1 MRTID
6 RSTPL
11 VEVRNL
17 TFAYPD
23 VPEPIIKDLSLSIY
37 PGELVI
43 LTGPSGCGK
52 STLCRHFNGIIPHLS
67 AGEDTTGAVLVK
79 GMDVSQTAVYQMAT
93 HVGMVHQN
101 PDSQLVCLEV
111 RDELAFGPE
120 NLGFSHDEIVSRVTR
135 VIDWIQLHKIAD
147 LLTFQCSGGQK
158 QRVALGSS
166 LTLLP
171 DLLVLDEPTTDL
183 DPVGSQE
190 VVNTIVSL
198 RDTLGLTFVIVEH
211 SLDELLEV
219 ADRLIVM
226 ERGQIVLNGPP
237 ADLLAH
243 HYADLE
249 RIGLRIPQHI
259 TIARRLA
266 MERGPGEAFSLR
278 QQDAVQA
285 FAGWAEALPAP
296 VFLPSLPP
304 SSQPEEV
311 QQAMTPAVKVE
322 DVAFSYGGGWNVV
335 EDVNLEI
342 MPGEFVALVG
352 ANGCGKS
359 TLARLLIGLLH
370 PQKGRISILRMD
382 TSKTPIGDLT
392 MRAGYL
398 FQNPDAQL
406 FNTSV
411 EAEVAFGMRVKHMPK
426 GDIDRRV
433 DEVLTLL
440 NLQHFKDR
448 HPFALSRGER
458 QRLALATVLVTD
470 PDLIIL
476 DEPTTGQD
484 RIMLDNLIHLMRQW
498 IERKRATVLM
508 IAHDMGLVC
517 QHAERTIVMSG
528 GHLICDGP
536 TPEVFHR
543 YFDNLHEM
551 GLIPPS
557 VVEISYPLVGTRLSR
572 VLLSIEEFNW
582 LVDSYPGRG
591 HNKAPA
597 AAAGVHASLPGEK
610 GDGRYRIDG
619 SLQLLS
625 RKTTTI

>member
-1 MRTID
+1 MKNLEH
-6 RSTPL
+6 STPL

-17 TFAYPD
+17 TFTYPD
-23 VPEPIIKDLSLSIY
+23 TAEPSINDLSLTIHT
-37 PGELVI
+37 GELVI

-67 AGEDTTGAVLVK
+67 AGVISSGTVVVK
-79 GMDVSQTAVYQMAT
+79 GMDVSQTPVHEMAT
-93 HVGMVHQN
+93 TVGMVHQN

-120 NLGFSHDEIVSRVTR
+120 NIGLSHDEIVSRITR
-135 VIDWIQLHKIAD
+135 VIDWIQLQKIAD

-183 DPVGSQE
+183 DPVGTQD
-190 VVNTIVSL
+190 VVKTICRI

-211 SLDELLEV
+211 GLDELLDV

-226 ERGQIVLNGPP
+226 ERGRIMLDGSPTE
-237 ADLLAH
+237 LLTH
-243 HYADLE
+243 HYDEME

-259 TIARRLA
+259 AISRRLA
-266 MERGPGEAFSLR
+266 LERGDQTGFPLGK
-278 QQDAVQA
+278 QDAVRA
-285 FAGWAEALPAP
+285 FAGWTETFKNPVILP
-296 VFLPSLPP
+296 VRQSEHLTTQDPSNM
-304 SSQPEEV
+304 V
-311 QQAMTPAVKVE
+311 PAVKVE
-322 DVAFSYGGGWNVV
+322 NVAFSYGGGHNVV
-335 EDVNLEI
+335 EGINLQI
-342 MPGEFVALVG
+342 MPGEFVAMVG

-370 PQKGRISILRMD
+370 PQNGKINILGMD
-382 TSKTPIGDLT
+382 TRKTPIGKLT

-411 EAEVAFGMRVKHMPK
+411 EAEVSFGMRVKRMAAEE
-426 GDIDRRV
+426 ISQRV

-440 NLQHFKDR
+440 GLQHYKDR

-484 RIMLDNLIHLMRQW
+484 RIMLDGLIHLMRQW
-498 IERKRATVLM
+498 IERKCATVLM
-508 IAHDMGLVC
+508 ISHDMGLVC

-528 GHLICDGP
+528 GHIITDGP
-536 TPEVFHR
+536 TSEVFYR
-543 YFDNLHEM
+543 QFNALREM
-551 GLIPPS
+551 SLLPPS
-557 VVEISYPLVGTRLSR
+557 VVEVSFPLVGSRLSR

-582 LVDSYPGRG
+582 MVQQHTDEINAMGLLGR
-591 HNKAPA
+591 K
-597 AAAGVHASLPGEK
+597 VVIE
-610 GDGRYRIDG
+610 
-619 SLQLLS
+619 
-625 RKTTTI
+625 RK

>member
-1 MRTID
+1 MNNLD

-17 TFAYPD
+17 TFTYPES
-23 VPEPIIKDLSLSIY
+23 PEPIIKDLSLTIY
-37 PGELVI
+37 KGELVI

-67 AGEDTTGAVLVK
+67 AGDISSGTVLVK
-79 GMDVSQTAVYQMAT
+79 GMDISQTSVYEMAT

-111 RDELAFGPE
+111 KDELAFGPE
-120 NLGFSHDEIVSRVTR
+120 NIGLSHEEIVSRVDR
-135 VIDWIQLHKIAD
+135 VIDWIQLQKIAD

-158 QRVALGSS
+158 QRVALGSN

-183 DPVGSQE
+183 DPVGTQE
-190 VVNTIVSL
+190 VVQTICKL
-198 RDTLGLTFVIVEH
+198 RDNQGLTFVIVEH
-211 SLDELLEV
+211 GVDEFLDV

-226 ERGQIVLNGPP
+226 ERGQIVLDGTPT
-237 ADLLAH
+237 DLLTN
-243 HYADLE
+243 HYEDLE
-249 RIGLRIPQHI
+249 PIGLRIPQHV
-259 TIARRLA
+259 TISRRLA
-266 MERGPGEAFSLR
+266 QERGAGAEFPLGK
-278 QQDAVQA
+278 QGAVRA
-285 FAGWAEALPAP
+285 FAEWAEKLTVPVLLPIRQAE
-296 VFLPSLPP
+296 
-304 SSQPEEV
+304 SQPMDGPKNMV
-311 QQAMTPAVKVE
+311 PAVKVE
-322 DVAFSYGGGWNVV
+322 NVTFNYAGGQNVV
-335 EDVNLEI
+335 EDINLQI
-342 MPGEFVALVG
+342 MPGEFVAMVG

-359 TLARLLIGLLH
+359 TLARLLIGLMH
-370 PQKGRISILRMD
+370 PQKGKITILGMD
-382 TSKTPIGDLT
+382 THKTSIGDLT

-406 FNTSV
+406 FNMSV
-411 EAEVAFGMRVKHMPK
+411 EAEVAFGMRVKQMPAE
-426 GDIDRRV
+426 DINQRV

-440 NLQHFKDR
+440 GLQHFKER

-484 RIMLDNLIHLMRQW
+484 RIMLDSLIHVMRQW

-528 GHLICDGP
+528 GRLISDGP
-536 TPEVFHR
+536 TGDVFYRHFNTLR
-543 YFDNLHEM
+543 EM
-551 GLIPPS
+551 SLIPPS
-557 VVEISYPLVGTRLSR
+557 VVQVSYPLVGSRLPR
-572 VLLSIEEFNW
+572 VLLSIEEFDG
-582 LVDSYPGRG
+582 LVDAHSEGR
-591 HNKAPA
+591 KAKA
-597 AAAGVHASLPGEK
+597 LMGEK
-610 GDGRYRIDG
+610 GGETQRME
-619 SLQLLS
+619 
-625 RKTTTI
+625 

>member
-1 MRTID
+1 MKNFD

-17 TFAYPD
+17 TFTYPD
-23 VPEPIIKDLSLSIY
+23 APEPIINELSLTIF

-67 AGEDTTGAVLVK
+67 SGEVSSGTVLVK
-79 GMDVSQTAVYQMAT
+79 GMDVSQTLVYQMAT

-120 NLGFSHDEIVSRVTR
+120 NVGLSHEEIVSRVTR

-183 DPVGSQE
+183 DPVGTQE
-190 VVNTIVSL
+190 VVQTICTL

-211 SLDELLEV
+211 GLDELLDV

-226 ERGQIVLNGPP
+226 ERGKIVLDGAP

-243 HYADLE
+243 HYDDME

-266 MERGPGEAFSLR
+266 QVRGEETGFSLGKP
-278 QQDAVQA
+278 DAVRA
-285 FAGWAEALPAP
+285 FAEWAEVFTAPVILPAR
-296 VFLPSLPP
+296 
-304 SSQPEEV
+304 
-311 QQAMTPAVKVE
+311 QAEPLSKEGPRNMVPTVKVE
-322 DVAFSYGGGWNVV
+322 NVAFSYAGGQNVV
-335 EDVNLEI
+335 EDINLEI
-342 MPGEFVALVG
+342 MPGEFVAMVG
-352 ANGCGKS
+352 ANGSGKS

-370 PQKGRISILRMD
+370 PQKGKITILGMD
-382 TSKTPIGDLT
+382 TRKTPIGDLT

-411 EAEVAFGMRVKHMPK
+411 EAEVAFGMRVKHMPAE
-426 GDIDRRV
+426 DISQRV

-440 NLQHFKDR
+440 GLQHFKDR

-484 RIMLDNLIHLMRQW
+484 RIMLDSLIDLMRQW
-498 IERKRATVLM
+498 IERKRTTVLM

-528 GHLICDGP
+528 GRLICDGP
-536 TPEVFHR
+536 TGEVFYSHFNTLR
-543 YFDNLHEM
+543 EM
-551 GLIPPS
+551 SLIPPS
-557 VVEISYPLVGTRLSR
+557 VVEVSYPLVGSRLSR
-572 VLLSIEEFNW
+572 MLLSIEEFNW
-582 LVDSYPGRG
+582 LVDLHSNGR
-591 HNKAPA
+591 KDIAL
-597 AAAGVHASLPGEK
+597 VGEK
-610 GDGRYRIDG
+610 GGG
-619 SLQLLS
+619 SH
-625 RKTTTI
+625 